1 MLNKDKKTIIVEKK
15 RTMSNFS
22 SLLLSFFGKDLS
34 IQIKDDVMNFTNEI
48 AFKILKNTNIS
59 ISKQYNWGC
68 DLIVQASFWRG

>member
-15 RTMSNFS
+15 RTVSNFS
-22 SLLLSFFGKDLS
+22 SLLLPFFGKDLS

-59 ISKQYNWGC
+59 KQYKWSY
-68 DLIVQASFWRG
+68 DPIVQATFWRG

>member
-22 SLLLSFFGKDLS
+22 SLLLPFFGKDLS

-48 AFKILKNTNIS
+48 AFKIIKNTNIS
-59 ISKQYNWGC
+59 KQYKWGY
-68 DLIVQASFWRG
+68 DPIVQATFWRG

>member
-1 MLNKDKKTIIVEKK
+1 
-15 RTMSNFS
+15 MSNFS

-59 ISKQYNWGC
+59 ISKQYKWGC

>member
-15 RTMSNFS
+15 RTVSNFS
-22 SLLLSFFGKDLS
+22 SLLKDLS

-59 ISKQYNWGC
+59 KQYKWGY
-68 DLIVQASFWRG
+68 DPIVQATFWRG